1 MILILRKQG
10 QGWLH
15 ALLYPDIALG
25 SFSTGTWRN
34 IAAETKEASGELEQV
49 SAMQSPIHAPAQ
61 PKSKSSKRIR
71 LFIERN

>member
-1 MILILRKQG
+1 MPY
-10 QGWLH
+10 
-15 ALLYPDIALG
+15 YPAIVFG

-34 IAAETKEASGELEQV
+34 IAAETEDASGKVEKL

-61 PKSKSSKRIR
+61 PKSKSSKRI